1 VSYRFEFGVVAE
13 NADKLAN
20 GALLTLELC
29 SFSMLTALIVAL
41 ITLYARTSKHAAL
54 RWVAIAYIEI
64 IRNTPFLLQLYFFFF
79 ALPSIGLRMSP
90 NTAAIL
96 ALTVNGGAYAAEI
109 IRGGMAA
116 VPKGQREAGYALGL
130 KTLQVFRLI
139 VLKPTLRAIYP
150 ALTSQFILLLLT
162 SSIVAAIS
170 ATELTSVAQMLDS
183 ITFRS
188 FEIYFTVTA
197 IYLAMSLAFSR
208 MFNWLYPILFPYP
221 VR

>member
-1 VSYRFEFGVVAE
+1 MSYKFEFGVVVE
-13 NADKLAN
+13 NWGVLAA
-20 GALLTLELC
+20 GTLHTLELC
-29 SFSMLTALIVAL
+29 AISMLAALVVAL
-41 ITLYARTSKHAAL
+41 VTLQVRTSRFAIS
-54 RWVAIAYIEI
+54 RWIAMAYIEL

-79 ALPSIGLRMSP
+79 ALPSLGLRLSP
-90 NTAAIL
+90 DMAAVL
-96 ALTVNGGAYAAEI
+96 ALSINGGAYAAEI

-130 KTLQVFRLI
+130 RKLQVFRLI

-170 ATELTSVAQMLDS
+170 ATELTSAAQMLDS

-197 IYLAMSLAFSR
+197 IYLVLSLLFSR